1 MSKVLIISPSGNFYG
16 SEQVL
21 CDFLK
26 NCSVK
31 ADVAIPNNSIFLQK
45 LSAMQLQHVL
55 LPYDNKNPAKFYAIL
70 FLKLLFNQYNSIYL
84 NEAGHSKYILLLA
97 KIFRKKKFLI
107 HVRMAEDTAKNR
119 WPYLHGSNVTVIAI
133 SSYIQHCLPFQ
144 STLLYDPYNFNTK
157 ETTGRETKYGQQK
170 LVVGV
175 IGRITLTKGLSKLIE
190 LLQHIHDSDLSDRYQ
205 FLLFGD
211 VSEDAKL
218 SGLPEKLRL
227 FANVSL
233 EGFINEQESIYN
245 RIDCIMH
252 FSTQEALG
260 RIFLEAIDY
269 GKLLIGMDAAGIG
282 EIGHLLDL
290 QGLLVNPSSANLISL
305 LKDNL
310 EYVRCDYDKWSKKV
324 LQQKQKAG
332 EIFSVVN
339 YVNSVE
345 KFIV

>member
-1 MSKVLIISPSGNFYG
+1 MSKILIISPSGNFYG

-21 CDFLK
+21 YDFLK
-26 NCSVK
+26 NCSVNV
-31 ADVAIPNNSIFLQK
+31 DVAIPKDSVFLER
-45 LSAMQLQHVL
+45 LSALKLPHTL
-55 LPYDNKNPAKFYAIL
+55 LPYNNKKPVVFYTFL
-70 FLKLLFNQYNSIYL
+70 FLKLLFNKYNSIYL

-133 SSYIQHCLPFQ
+133 SGYIQHCLRFQ

-175 IGRITLTKGLSKLIE
+175 IGRITLTKGLSVLIE
-190 LLQHIHDSDLSDRYQ
+190 LLQHIRDSDLSDRYQ

-245 RIDCIMH
+245 CIDCIMH

-269 GKLLIGMDAAGIG
+269 GKPLIGMDAAGIG
-282 EIGHLLDL
+282 EIGHSLNLDD
-290 QGLLVNPSSANLISL
+290 LLVNPSSANLISL

-310 EYVRCDYDKWSKKV
+310 EYIRCDYKKWSKKV
-324 LQQKQKAG
+324 LQQRQKAR

-339 YVNSVE
+339 YVNIVE